1 MNGQSVNITEQ
12 KLKQLQQIIPEC
24 FTEGKLDW
32 EKLKVIYGD
41 NEIEF
46 KNERYH
52 LNWAGKSNAY
62 RLLQTPTYKT
72 LKPGREES
80 VNFDETENVFIEGDN
95 LEVLKTLQKAYFG
108 KIKMIYIDPPYNTGN
123 DFIYKDDFSET
134 LTEYRQKVGDV
145 DEQGNAN
152 KSALFKN
159 TKENGQYHSNWLNMM
174 LPRLFLA
181 RNLLRDDG
189 VIFVS
194 IDDNE
199 VHNLRLLMDEIFG
212 EENFVGMFSWLKKRK
227 GSFLTKKLV
236 SITEYCLV
244 YSKSVNVYLQG
255 EKLSGKESQP
265 LIKRTNNKKVLEFP
279 ANYVFTKLKDGIYK
293 RGIYGKGT
301 SAVELLNDIEVKEG
315 KIINGFSLYGPFIWS
330 QEFLD
335 SQISTGAKLIINTNN
350 FQVRVFKIYE
360 ENDFKGVLSF
370 IDGKIFRATNEDG
383 YEELKEIFMIENVIE
398 YPKPKNLIKFF
409 ITISTNNDDL
419 ILDFFAGSG
428 TTAHAVM
435 ELNKEDGGNRK
446 WILVQLP
453 ETTDPE
459 SEAYKD
465 GYKTIADIAKE
476 RIRRAAQNIRQEIEQ
491 EQKKKAGEIQFEPQN
506 SPSQKG
512 QGVVDLGFKV
522 FKLDESNFKQWRPF
536 VPENAEQIKQTVMQF
551 VENVKPEATTENILY
566 ELMLKNGK
574 PLTTPL
580 KKFPSIGGVSA
591 ESGRGGRNTQNYMN
605 LPFNPN
611 LKERARELRKAGI
624 LAEVLLWN
632 KLKNGQFKGFDFD
645 RQKIIGNY
653 IVDFYCTNCNVV
665 IEIDGS
671 SHDNKV
677 EYDAERDR
685 YLESLGLKVIHI
697 KDEDVK
703 KNLDDVMEMLYHHP
717 ALTTPNS
724 SKGVTTPNPS
734 KGGEFWVVGDNELA
748 LLLESVD
755 KTIIDQVLALKPQK
769 VLALD
774 KLFNGNDQ
782 LKTNTVLQFRD
793 AGIEFK
799 SV

>member
-1 MNGQSVNITEQ
+1 MEGQSINITEQ
-12 KLKQLQQIIPEC
+12 KLKELQQIIPDC

-32 EKLKVIYGD
+32 EKLRVFFG
-41 NEIEF
+41 EQIEF

-52 LNWAGKSNAY
+52 LSWAGKIDSY

-72 LKPGREES
+72 LKPCREES
-80 VNFDETENVFIEGDN
+80 INFDETENVFIEGDN

-134 LTEYRQKVGDV
+134 LAGYRKKVGDV
-145 DEQGNAN
+145 DEEGNAT
-152 KSALFKN
+152 KAGLFKN
-159 TKENGQYHSNWLNMM
+159 TRENGQYHSNWLNMM

-212 EENFVGMFSWLKKRK
+212 EENFRNMLIIRRGVKSVQNQFEKIDRLNYGAEYILAYTKRSDYKFDQFTIELDEERQGTWNNHWRGTDRPTMRYEIFGITPSSGQWRWSRERSLKAIENYKNMLLELKKTENEISQEEIDNWWKNKVKAEDEEIDLLRLSK
-227 GSFLTKKLV
+227 NNKPEHYIPPAYEKTISNLWTDLKPNGGNQLKSIMKKKFFDNP
-236 SITEYCLV
+236 
-244 YSKSVNVYLQG
+244 KSLD
-255 EKLSGKESQP
+255 
-265 LIKRTNNKKVLEFP
+265 LIKRLINFSFGNI
-279 ANYVFTKLKDGIYK
+279 NDGI
-293 RGIYGKGT
+293 
-301 SAVELLNDIEVKEG
+301 
-315 KIINGFSLYGPFIWS
+315 
-330 QEFLD
+330 
-335 SQISTGAKLIINTNN
+335 
-350 FQVRVFKIYE
+350 
-360 ENDFKGVLSF
+360 
-370 IDGKIFRATNEDG
+370 
-383 YEELKEIFMIENVIE
+383 
-398 YPKPKNLIKFF
+398 
-409 ITISTNNDDL
+409 

-453 ETTDPE
+453 EPTDPE
-459 SEAYKD
+459 SEAYKA

-476 RIRRAAQNIRQEIEQ
+476 RIRRAAKKIQEEIKED
-491 EQKKKAGEIQFEPQN
+491 QKKKAGEIQFEPQN

-536 VPENAEQIKQTVMQF
+536 VAENPDQIKQTTLQF
-551 VENVKPEATTENILY
+551 VENIKPEATTENMLY

-574 PLTTPL
+574 KLTD
-580 KKFPSIGGVSA
+580 KVEK
-591 ESGRGGRNTQNYMN
+591 
-605 LPFNPN
+605 
-611 LKERARELRKAGI
+611 
-624 LAEVLLWN
+624 
-632 KLKNGQFKGFDFD
+632 KNGYH
-645 RQKIIGNY
+645 IIN
-653 IVDFYCTNCNVV
+653 N
-665 IEIDGS
+665 
-671 SHDNKV
+671 
-677 EYDAERDR
+677 
-685 YLESLGLKVIHI
+685 
-697 KDEDVK
+697 
-703 KNLDDVMEMLYHHP
+703 
-717 ALTTPNS
+717 
-724 SKGVTTPNPS
+724 
-734 KGGEFWVVGDNELA
+734 NELV

-755 KTIIDQVLALKPQK
+755 KSVINEVLKLKPQK
-769 VLALD
+769 VIALD

-793 AGIEFK
+793 AGVEFK

>member
-1 MNGQSVNITEQ
+1 MEGQSINITEQ
-12 KLKQLQQIIPEC
+12 KLKELQQIIPDC

-32 EKLKVIYGD
+32 EKLRVFFG
-41 NEIEF
+41 EQIEF

-52 LNWAGKSNAY
+52 LSWAGKIDSY

-72 LKPGREES
+72 LKPCREES
-80 VNFDETENVFIEGDN
+80 INFDETENVFIEGDN

-134 LTEYRQKVGDV
+134 LAGYRKKVGDV
-145 DEQGNAN
+145 DEEGNAT
-152 KSALFKN
+152 KAGLFKN
-159 TKENGQYHSNWLNMM
+159 TRENGQYHSNWLNMM

-212 EENFVGMFSWLKKRK
+212 EENFRNMLIIRRGVKSVQNQFEKIDRLNYGAEYILAYTKRSDYKFDQFTIELDEERQGTWNNHWRGTDRPTMRYEIFGITPSSGQWRWSRERSLKAIENYKNMLLELKKTENEISQEEIDNWWKNKVKAEDEEIDLLRLSK
-227 GSFLTKKLV
+227 NNKPEHYIPPAYEKTISNLWTDLKPNGGNQLKSIMKKKFFDNP
-236 SITEYCLV
+236 
-244 YSKSVNVYLQG
+244 KSLD
-255 EKLSGKESQP
+255 
-265 LIKRTNNKKVLEFP
+265 LIKRLINFSFGNI
-279 ANYVFTKLKDGIYK
+279 NDGI
-293 RGIYGKGT
+293 
-301 SAVELLNDIEVKEG
+301 
-315 KIINGFSLYGPFIWS
+315 
-330 QEFLD
+330 
-335 SQISTGAKLIINTNN
+335 
-350 FQVRVFKIYE
+350 
-360 ENDFKGVLSF
+360 
-370 IDGKIFRATNEDG
+370 
-383 YEELKEIFMIENVIE
+383 
-398 YPKPKNLIKFF
+398 
-409 ITISTNNDDL
+409 

-453 ETTDPE
+453 EPTDLE
-459 SEAYKD
+459 SEAYKA

-476 RIRRAAQNIRQEIEQ
+476 RIRRAAKKIQEEIKE

-536 VPENAEQIKQTVMQF
+536 VAENPDQIKQTTLQF
-551 VENVKPEATTENILY
+551 VENIKPEATTENMLY

-574 PLTTPL
+574 KLTD
-580 KKFPSIGGVSA
+580 KVEK
-591 ESGRGGRNTQNYMN
+591 
-605 LPFNPN
+605 
-611 LKERARELRKAGI
+611 
-624 LAEVLLWN
+624 
-632 KLKNGQFKGFDFD
+632 KNGYH
-645 RQKIIGNY
+645 IIN
-653 IVDFYCTNCNVV
+653 N
-665 IEIDGS
+665 
-671 SHDNKV
+671 
-677 EYDAERDR
+677 
-685 YLESLGLKVIHI
+685 
-697 KDEDVK
+697 
-703 KNLDDVMEMLYHHP
+703 
-717 ALTTPNS
+717 
-724 SKGVTTPNPS
+724 
-734 KGGEFWVVGDNELA
+734 NELV

-755 KTIIDQVLALKPQK
+755 KSVINEVLKLKPQK
-769 VLALD
+769 VIALD

-793 AGIEFK
+793 AGVEFK

>member
-1 MNGQSVNITEQ
+1 MEGQSINITEQ
-12 KLKQLQQIIPEC
+12 KLKELQQIIPDC

-32 EKLKVIYGD
+32 EKLRVFFG
-41 NEIEF
+41 EQIEF

-52 LNWAGKSNAY
+52 LSWAGKIDSY

-72 LKPGREES
+72 LKPCREES
-80 VNFDETENVFIEGDN
+80 INFDETENVFIEGDN

-134 LTEYRQKVGDV
+134 LAGYRKKVGDV
-145 DEQGNAN
+145 DEEGNVTKAG
-152 KSALFKN
+152 LFKN

-189 VIFVS
+189 VIFIS

-212 EENFVGMFSWLKKRK
+212 EENFRNMLIIRRGVKSVQNQFEKIDRLNYGAEYILAYTKRSDYKFDQFTIELDEERQGTWNNHWRGTDRPTMRYEIFGITPSSGQWRWSRERSLKAIENYKNMLLELKKTENEISQEEIDNWWKNKVKAEDEEIDLLRLSK
-227 GSFLTKKLV
+227 NNKPEHYIPPAYEKTISNLWTDLKPNGGNQLKSIMKKKFFDNP
-236 SITEYCLV
+236 
-244 YSKSVNVYLQG
+244 KSLD
-255 EKLSGKESQP
+255 
-265 LIKRTNNKKVLEFP
+265 LIKRLINFSFGNI
-279 ANYVFTKLKDGIYK
+279 NDGI
-293 RGIYGKGT
+293 
-301 SAVELLNDIEVKEG
+301 
-315 KIINGFSLYGPFIWS
+315 
-330 QEFLD
+330 
-335 SQISTGAKLIINTNN
+335 
-350 FQVRVFKIYE
+350 
-360 ENDFKGVLSF
+360 
-370 IDGKIFRATNEDG
+370 
-383 YEELKEIFMIENVIE
+383 
-398 YPKPKNLIKFF
+398 
-409 ITISTNNDDL
+409 

-453 ETTDPE
+453 EPTDLE
-459 SEAYKD
+459 SEAYKA

-476 RIRRAAQNIRQEIEQ
+476 RIRRAAKKIQEEIKED
-491 EQKKKAGEIQFEPQN
+491 QKKKAGEIQFEPQN

-536 VPENAEQIKQTVMQF
+536 VAENPDQIKQTTLQF
-551 VENVKPEATTENILY
+551 VENIKPEATTENMLY

-574 PLTTPL
+574 KLTD
-580 KKFPSIGGVSA
+580 KVEK
-591 ESGRGGRNTQNYMN
+591 
-605 LPFNPN
+605 
-611 LKERARELRKAGI
+611 
-624 LAEVLLWN
+624 
-632 KLKNGQFKGFDFD
+632 KNGYH
-645 RQKIIGNY
+645 IIN
-653 IVDFYCTNCNVV
+653 N
-665 IEIDGS
+665 
-671 SHDNKV
+671 
-677 EYDAERDR
+677 
-685 YLESLGLKVIHI
+685 
-697 KDEDVK
+697 
-703 KNLDDVMEMLYHHP
+703 
-717 ALTTPNS
+717 
-724 SKGVTTPNPS
+724 
-734 KGGEFWVVGDNELA
+734 NELV

-755 KTIIDQVLALKPQK
+755 KSVINEVLKLKPQK
-769 VLALD
+769 VIALD

-793 AGIEFK
+793 AGVEFK